1 MTVRRTLV
9 IVPAQVKVREEY
21 FYTYSCRKCEKEN
34 DHTPLQQARIPAV
47 IPGPFASPEAIAHIM
62 AQKFVMHSPLYRQ
75 AQEPTAIPADIRERF
90 YADNVPGD
98 YHDAFYAE
106 IVAAYIAE

>member
-1 MTVRRTLV
+1 MSADKVKFGIKNCHIFPITSVSGGVPTYGPV
-9 IVPAQVKVREEY
+9 IDVPGAVSFSLGAQ
-21 FYTYSCRKCEKEN
+21 
-34 DHTPLQQARIPAV
+34 
-47 IPGPFASPEAIAHIM
+47 G
-62 AQKFVMHSPLYRQ
+62 
-75 AQEPTAIPADIRERF
+75 DINKF